1 MWIFTHFC
9 PSSGS
14 ARQRTVKRSGSPFSR
29 RANSLA
35 LARASRNPAQ
45 FSDGK
50 VDDRIPQRHRRMVG
64 DKRFFRLPIHPLSK
78 PVEMIRV
85 REHVEHGDRHEWLA
99 RGATFLKR

>member
-1 MWIFTHFC
+1 MDLHTLLLEFRIGSSNDRQAVWIPFQ
-9 PSSGS
+9 SKSQLSGPGES
-14 ARQRTVKRSGSPFSR
+14 ISQPGTILR
-29 RANSLA
+29 
-35 LARASRNPAQ
+35 
-45 FSDGK
+45 GK

-85 REHVEHGDRHEWLA
+85 REHVEHGDRDEWLA

>member
-1 MWIFTHFC
+1 MDLHTLLLEFRIGSSKDRQAVWIPFQ
-9 PSSGS
+9 SKSQLSGPGES
-14 ARQRTVKRSGSPFSR
+14 
-29 RANSLA
+29 
-35 LARASRNPAQ
+35 
-45 FSDGK
+45 
-50 VDDRIPQRHRRMVG
+50 IPQRRMVG